1 MGRKEQCP
9 SNTGRAQ
16 AATTDLSTLHDGNTV
31 ENRTGRWAVRG
42 DKVMQQWVVDPRGSD
57 LKLDAR
63 SITAL
68 INAIGNHDRTA
79 LASAMLEVVGEFISV
94 CHCTIFAYET
104 GRNPRLISGASCV
117 GDHWNTFKPASLY
130 TRNLFRKDGIQP
142 FISRA
147 SGVLRNSG
155 TVVIRQGADDITDAE
170 YRAACYDSLGIVDR
184 LTALARVGKEQWIAT
199 NVYRDKRHGPF
210 TFQQIELFRSMAPL
224 LVGCATRHYASDIDG
239 ESSYRGTVTD
249 TIVDLCPRLT
259 AREREVLF
267 RILDGVTTERI
278 AEDLQIR
285 PTTVITYRTRA
296 YEKLGVSSRR
306 ELFATVLRN
315 RTPTNQAYD
324 PTSWE
329 TGAAV
334 AH

>member
-1 MGRKEQCP
+1 MGYAEQCP
-9 SNTGRAQ
+9 SNTRRKQ
-16 AATTDLSTLHDGNTV
+16 ATTTEQSTLHDGNTV

-63 SITAL
+63 SVTAL